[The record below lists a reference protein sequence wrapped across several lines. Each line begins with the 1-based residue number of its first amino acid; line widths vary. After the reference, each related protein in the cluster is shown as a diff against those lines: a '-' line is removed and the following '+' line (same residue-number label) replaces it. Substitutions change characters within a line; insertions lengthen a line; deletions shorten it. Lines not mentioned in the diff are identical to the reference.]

1 MSEKYY
7 VAGCRIT
14 DEAIELCED
23 SEATFWTLYE
33 RDAEGLSQGV
43 IDCVFREDAV
53 AAMAV
58 YVERDRLNEQVRALA
73 AQSDLKSKQNKFLA
87 VENDRLQTLIY
98 KNILPY
104 RQQGFIPGDIDDL
117 IAATKRHM
125 EEINREIGARA
136 IESLKEHP
144 AIGLLALGSE
154 LDKHAAAIRAG
165 EVPNA

>member
-1 MSEKYY
+1 MIKRFKHLGDMQQHRDGDFITYEDHAAE
-7 VAGCRIT
+7 VA
-14 DEAIELCED
+14 
-23 SEATFWTLYE
+23 
-33 RDAEGLSQGV
+33 
-43 IDCVFREDAV
+43 
-53 AAMAV
+53 
-58 YVERDRLNEQVRALA
+58 RLNEQVRALA
-73 AQSDLKSKQNKFLA
+73 AESDLKSKQNKFLA

-125 EEINREIGARA
+125 EEINREIGAQA

-154 LDKHAAAIRAG
+154 LDKHAAAIRTG
-165 EVPNA
+165 EVPNV